1 MKFVSI
7 NQYFGIKNYIN
18 GGISLN
24 VRDLSIGTKL
34 ALALTVVIIGI
45 SSAGSIIIFN
55 YQKRSLDEQILERS
69 RTISELLIQIEDHKL
84 ISRVAS
90 EFTEVTGYKLKQ
102 TSLEPVNPANAPD
115 ELEKRVMEMFKQK
128 NTSEYYTV
136 VTAED
141 GTRYFRYLRALYTN
155 ERCISC
161 HPDYQIGELRGSV
174 SVVAPYGDIAMAM
187 KRNFFYILVTL
198 QLLTISILV
207 VVYYLSRKIVSTPLK
222 ELIKEVEGSA
232 KEIQKG
238 EEVEDISVKS
248 RDEIGMLATAFNNLR
263 KSLSESFKR
272 KNEAIESFVYSISHD
287 LKAPLRSIEGFST
300 ALLEDYGDTLDGD
313 AKHYLDRIIS
323 SARKMGVLID
333 ELLEYSRIGRINL
346 VRGDVNVAEVVALA
360 LEDNS
365 YEINKKNAK
374 IKIAE
379 KLPVIKNAEKQRIY
393 QIFTNLIS
401 NALKYNDKEVPEIEI
416 GYRDEGDR
424 YLFYVKD
431 NGIGFDMRYHD
442 KIFDIFQ
449 RLHREDEY
457 EGTGVG
463 LAMVKKIVETY
474 GGKIWAES
482 TPGEGSTFY
491 FTLPKEVKR

>member
-1 MKFVSI
+1 M
-7 NQYFGIKNYIN
+7 
-18 GGISLN
+18 SL
-24 VRDLSIGTKL
+24 RDLSIGTKL
-34 ALALTVVIIGI
+34 ILAITVVIFGI
-45 SSAGSIIIFN
+45 SSASNIIIYT

-84 ISRVAS
+84 ISRVAA

-102 TSLEPVNPANAPD
+102 TSLDPVNQKNAPD
-115 ELEKRVMEMFKQK
+115 DFEKRVMQMFQRG
-128 NTSEYYTV
+128 NATESYAV
-136 VTAED
+136 VTD
-141 GTRYFRYLRALYTN
+141 GDGKRYFRYMRALRTK
-155 ERCISC
+155 EQCISC
-161 HPDYQIGELRGSV
+161 HPGYAVGDLRGSI
-174 SVVAPYGDIAMAM
+174 SVVAPYEDIAAATR
-187 KRNFFYILVTL
+187 KNLIYILATV
-198 QLLTISILV
+198 QLLTISIIAVL
-207 VVYYLSRKIVSTPLK
+207 YYLSRKIVSKPLK

-238 EEVEDISVKS
+238 EEVKDIPVRSQ
-248 RDEIGMLATAFNNLR
+248 DEIGMLANAFNNLR

-300 ALLEDYGDTLDGD
+300 ALLEDYGDKLEGDG
-313 AKHYLDRIIS
+313 KHYLDRVIA
-323 SARKMGVLID
+323 SAQKMGVLID

-346 VRGDVNVAEVVALA
+346 SRGDVNVAEMVALA
-360 LEDNS
+360 LEDNI

-374 IKIAE
+374 IKIPE
-379 KLPVIKNAEKQRIY
+379 NLPVIKNAEKQRIY

-416 GYRDEGDR
+416 GYRDEGDH
-424 YLFYVKD
+424 YLFYVRD

-442 KIFDIFQ
+442 KIFEIFQ

-457 EGTGVG
+457 RGTGVG

-482 TPGEGSTFY
+482 KPGEGSTFY